1 MAAPVRSPFVRILVS
16 AGEVSGDVA
25 GARLAREL
33 RARREDVSLLG
44 LGGPRMAEAGVE
56 ILRDTNSLGTVGIS
70 ESFRVAPALVRAF
83 ATVRER
89 VAAEPPDVA
98 VLIANDV
105 FHVALGRWLRRRGV
119 PTVSYFP
126 PQVWIWRSLARLFA
140 PSFDEVLT
148 SFPDEEK
155 VWRKAGCSTTFV
167 GHYLGDL
174 LRPASDGQKS
184 AARAALGLDGGPLVA
199 LLPGSRRH
207 EVRRL
212 APVLLDAARL
222 LHEADP
228 LLRFVLPVAE
238 PLFAAEIDALVAGR
252 GLAGAVSTVSRS
264 HDALRAADLALLA
277 SGTASLEAALLGTP
291 MVVVYRV
298 AALTIG
304 VVRAAIALDLIDS
317 DTVALPNLVLH
328 RRVVPE
334 LTQGDVAGAKIAA
347 AAAPLLA
354 SAADRERQR
363 QALGEVSRLLWAGGS
378 DARAAEAILAVADRR
393 AVPAPDLATAV
404 TAGEES

>member
-1 MAAPVRSPFVRILVS
+1 MRIFLS

-33 RARREDVSLLG
+33 RARREGLVLCG
-44 LGGPRMAEAGVE
+44 LGGPRMAAEGVE
-56 ILRDTNSLGTVGIS
+56 LLRETNALGTVGIS
-70 ESFRVAPALVRAF
+70 ESFRVAPALARAF
-83 ATVRER
+83 GAVRRR
-89 VAAEPPDVA
+89 VAAEPPDAA

-105 FHVALGRWLRRRGV
+105 FHVGLGRWLRRRGI

-126 PQVWIWRSLARLFA
+126 PQVWIWKSLARLFA

-148 SFPDEEK
+148 SFPDEER
-155 VWRKAGCSTTFV
+155 VWRAAGCSTTFV
-167 GHYLGDL
+167 GHYLGDV
-174 LRPASDGQKS
+174 LRPATEAERS
-184 AARAALGLDGGPLVA
+184 AARATLGLPGGPLVA
-199 LLPGSRRH
+199 LLPGSRRY

-222 LHEADP
+222 LLATDP
-228 LLRFVLPVAE
+228 LVRFVLPLAE
-238 PLFAAEIDALVAGR
+238 PLFAKEVEALVSER
-252 GLAGAVSTVSRS
+252 GLGDAVLTVTRS

-298 AALTIG
+298 ATLTMA
-304 VVRAAIALDLIDS
+304 VVRSAIALDLIDS

-328 RRVVPE
+328 RAVVPE
-334 LTQGDVAGAKIAA
+334 RIQREAAGASVAA
-347 AAAPLLA
+347 AAAPLLRDVA
-354 SAADRERQR
+354 LREEQR

-378 DARAAEAILAVADRR
+378 DARAAEAVLSAADRR
-393 AVPAPDLATAV
+393 RVLAPAFGAAVA
-404 TAGEES
+404 AGEEG